1 MHRRTGF
8 RSDERSSTG
17 TGWTELL
24 RAESACSVQVNPGGS
39 WQSSAE
45 SDPDRFVAINV
56 LASEKVADP
65 DRKRC
70 FVRGTEAAFALNHP
84 NIVTIHDITQES
96 GRDFI
101 AMEYVEGE
109 TLDPLVPLRKIRRK
123 IPRGPDPDPASGQT

>member
-1 MHRRTGF
+1 
-8 RSDERSSTG
+8 
-17 TGWTELL
+17 
-24 RAESACSVQVNPGGS
+24 VNPGGS

-45 SDPDRFVAINV
+45 SDPERFVAINV

-70 FVRGTEAAFALNHP
+70 FVQEAEAASALNHP

-101 AMEYVEGE
+101 AMEHVEAE
-109 TLDPLVPLRKIRRK
+109 TLDPLVPLRGMRRK
-123 IPRGPDPDPASGQT
+123 IPRAPDPNPASGQT